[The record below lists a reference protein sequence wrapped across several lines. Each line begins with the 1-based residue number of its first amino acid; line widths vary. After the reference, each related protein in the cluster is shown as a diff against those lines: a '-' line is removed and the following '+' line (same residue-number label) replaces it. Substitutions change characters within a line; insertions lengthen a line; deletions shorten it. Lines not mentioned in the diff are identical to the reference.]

1 MFPDQISREE
11 LNELPLQQYTGKVV
25 VTARPLHF
33 AGIIEEVR
41 QASVVG
47 FDTETRPSFKKGE
60 YYPVSLVQLAIP
72 NKVFLLR
79 IHQSGLANEIKA
91 LLTDSAVTK
100 VGVGTLD
107 DIKALQKMD
116 PTFEPSGFVDLND
129 TARELGV
136 KNAGLRK
143 LTAIFLNFRI
153 SKSQQVSNWERP
165 ELTERQVRYAATDA
179 WACLAIYRQL
189 QQWGYLDQH

>member
-11 LNELPLQQYTGKVV
+11 LNELPLRHYTGKVV
-25 VTARPLHF
+25 VTARAQQF
-33 AGIIEEVR
+33 AEIIQEVK
-41 QASVVG
+41 AEKVIG
-47 FDTETRPSFKKGE
+47 FDTETRPSFRKGE

-79 IHQSGLANEIKA
+79 IHQTGMTQEIKA
-91 LLTDSAVTK
+91 MLSDPDLIK

-116 PTFEPSGFVDLND
+116 PYFKPDGFVDLND
-129 TARELGV
+129 IAKELEV

-143 LTAIFLNFRI
+143 LTAIFLGFRI

-179 WACLAIYRQL
+179 WACLEIYNQL
-189 QQWGYLDQH
+189 QQWGYIDEA